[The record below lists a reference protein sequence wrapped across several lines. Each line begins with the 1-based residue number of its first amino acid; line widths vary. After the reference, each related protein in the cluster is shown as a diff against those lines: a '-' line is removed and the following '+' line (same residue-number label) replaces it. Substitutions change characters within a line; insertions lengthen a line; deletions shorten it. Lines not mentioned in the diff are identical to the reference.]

1 MESLSGPSVGGEKT
15 SELWIQ
21 QGQLMTFNWMWNV
34 FYMEDRNMARANY
47 FMDRWADISWTKN
60 PWQQNHLLKIVIVG
74 FSFHFSFTSF
84 FIESF
89 YCSKII
95 GNTDTSAQK
104 GRTFSKLDE
113 VTETCLLDSWH
124 NVNPGW
130 KEASLAK
137 KKKNT
142 IYLLYYRHQHWPAGQ
157 QINTCFPASST
168 TKIFTVSLRDSF
180 LLSLCEGHW
189 ILLHECFYF
198 SYLYFLHIL
207 VIIG

>member
-1 MESLSGPSVGGEKT
+1 
-15 SELWIQ
+15 
-21 QGQLMTFNWMWNV
+21 
-34 FYMEDRNMARANY
+34 MARANY

-113 VTETCLLDSWH
+113 VTETCLLDS
-124 NVNPGW
+124 
-130 KEASLAK
+130 
-137 KKKNT
+137 
-142 IYLLYYRHQHWPAGQ
+142 
-157 QINTCFPASST
+157 
-168 TKIFTVSLRDSF
+168 
-180 LLSLCEGHW
+180 
-189 ILLHECFYF
+189 
-198 SYLYFLHIL
+198 
-207 VIIG
+207 